1 MHLEER
7 AIIAP
12 SAQLM
17 LVALLVTLARG
28 EARDE
33 ATSAS
38 GIARGDA
45 LLKRLAQLSLAEIQH
60 LAEKGALKL
69 VVSYEGDQ
77 LAWSLQTAAH
87 KRAEQALLEYFM
99 RHGAPRALLRELF
112 TLSRAR
118 IDAVRQRLRLAPTQ
132 GRPKLPPARERE
144 AIVAAWADLASTV
157 ADRRA
162 RYHALHGAF
171 PRHSIAALDAVLREV
186 SPERPNA
193 HFPDENR
200 QTAMPV
206 SAPDERRKRA
216 SARPG
221 RPVVHRRA
229 PR

>member
-33 ATSAS
+33 PSSTS
-38 GIARGDA
+38 GIAGGDA
-45 LLKRLAQLSLAEIQH
+45 LLRRLAQLSLAEIHH

-77 LAWSLQTAAH
+77 LAWSLQAAAR
-87 KRAEQALLEYFM
+87 KRTEQALLEYFM

-112 TLSRAR
+112 TLSRTR
-118 IDAVRQRLRLAPTQ
+118 IDAVRRALDLTPAQ

-144 AIVAAWADLASTV
+144 AVVAAWAGLASTV

-162 RYHALHGAF
+162 RYHALHRAF

-186 SPERPNA
+186 ALGRPDA
-193 HFPDENR
+193 DASEEKR
-200 QTAMPV
+200 QASSPV
-206 SAPDERRKRA
+206 SAPHESRKR
-216 SARPG
+216 SATPSG
-221 RPVVHRRA
+221 RPVVHRRG